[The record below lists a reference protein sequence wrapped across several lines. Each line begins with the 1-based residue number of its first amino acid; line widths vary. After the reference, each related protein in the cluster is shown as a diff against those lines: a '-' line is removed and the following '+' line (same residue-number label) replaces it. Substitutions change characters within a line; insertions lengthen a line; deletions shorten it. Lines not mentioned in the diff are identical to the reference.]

1 MFRLSIGIALLA
13 VTMLGKSASTP
24 TSYAQ
29 SIHEWQR
36 HRDAGLRD
44 PNGWLTL
51 VGLFWLEPGGNTI
64 GSAASNDFVLPKG
77 SVPAKLGRLNLNRD
91 KVLFTDLAGPG
102 VTVNHKPVSS
112 PVPLGYDEEKP
123 DVVRF
128 GTVSFFVIKRG
139 DKFGVRAKDSAT
151 PALKNFKGV
160 RFFPVDP
167 QFRFEA
173 KFIPDPKKV
182 KFLNILGQTEED
194 ESPGYVEFTYQG
206 QKYTLRPTTE
216 DNTLFIVFRD
226 PTSKTSTYQPGRF
239 VNTPMPVDGNV
250 DLDFNKA
257 YNPPCIF
264 TPYATCPLPPKE
276 NILPFPIEAGELR
289 YGKGHAE

>member
-13 VTMLGKSASTP
+13 ATMLGKS
-24 TSYAQ
+24 TSNSSNYAQ

-36 HRDAGLRD
+36 HRDAGLRG

-51 VGLFWLEPGGNTI
+51 VGLFWLQPGANTI
-64 GSAASNDFVLPKG
+64 GSADSNDFVLPKH
-77 SVPAKLGRLNLNRD
+77 SVPAKLGRLTLSGD
-91 KVLFTDLAGPG
+91 KVLFTNLAGTA
-102 VTVNHKPVSS
+102 VMVNHKPVNASVS
-112 PVPLGYDEEKP
+112 LDYDEEKP
-123 DVVRF
+123 DVVRS

-139 DKFGVRAKDSAT
+139 DKFGIRAKDSDSPT
-151 PALKNFKGV
+151 LKNFKGV
-160 RFFPVDP
+160 KDFPVDP

-194 ESPGYVEFTYQG
+194 DSPGYVKFTYKG
-206 QKYTLRPTTE
+206 QHYTLRPTTE
-216 DNTLFIVFRD
+216 DNTLFFVFRD

-239 VNTPMPVDGNV
+239 VNTPMPVNGKV

-257 YNPPCIF
+257 YNPPCTF

-289 YGKGHAE
+289 YGNGHEE